1 MIFDSLGVTVL
12 YIGIILLFLI
22 QKYVSAVL
30 PYKRALLLFANIFVL
45 AYLIPPVTILTSAAV
60 ACICYTVAVYFQK
73 NRVDQQ
79 KSLRSRLALSRGLL
93 LGTLAFL
100 ILWWIV
106 IKYNG
111 PKEFLRSWHFQ
122 GLADTL
128 GLTGAIGLSYIFF
141 KLVHVL
147 VDSYRGVLPELN
159 PVTFLNYLFFFPTF
173 LSGPIDRYQNFSH
186 WLKQQSFRNQ
196 GLLARAAFF
205 RIFEGVVKK
214 FILVPLLIPYAKDF
228 GQVHISDFFWINMAV
243 SLFAYS
249 FYLYFDFSGYSDL
262 AIGIAM
268 MLGFK
273 VPENFNAPYLAGDI
287 GEFWKR
293 WHISLSSV
301 LKEYIFLPLVRLIS
315 KHFAR
320 VPRLA
325 GTVFGYLTTFL
336 LCGLW
341 HGNGLNFVFWGL
353 WHGLGLSVH
362 KLWSQTALSR
372 ELQPMNGKVARVV
385 FTVLSVGATFCY
397 VSLGWLFFN
406 YSVPQIREIRDIAK
420 LKISAEPYYFYG
432 DTYTWGIKLKYQP
445 ISSRGKIDLDIRAK
459 GNDWIRYA
467 DDVAVDSGQFDVY
480 GIKGRDS
487 SSYDNL
493 SPGRY
498 ELRVSYLENTFN
510 PDSKSNSRPGG
521 IFARI
526 DARLRCPGKARVD
539 DYQEEASYY
548 QCSVILPVTVPEYTR
563 YATLTA
569 DDLQA
574 KVYRASEEKWI
585 IKLKYHP
592 PTYDAKVDIEYRP
605 LGSNLWMRYEEQ
617 RPGRFRFAH
626 ITGEETD
633 RGIVKSLRP
642 GVYCIRIRYTNS
654 KKGYFSDWTEIS
666 VHVPNYAEPD
676 GDGKDEFG

>member
-22 QKYVSAVL
+22 QKYVSTAL
-30 PYKRALLLFANIFVL
+30 PYKQALLLFANIFVL
-45 AYLIPPVTILTSAAV
+45 SYLIPPVTILTTAV
-60 ACICYTVAVYFQK
+60 VASICYTVAVCFQK
-73 NRVDQQ
+73 SHANPQ
-79 KSLRSRLALSRGLL
+79 KSIRFRLALSRGLL
-93 LGTLAFL
+93 LGNLALL
-100 ILWWIV
+100 IIWWIV
-106 IKYNG
+106 LKYNG
-111 PKEFLRSWHFQ
+111 PKEFLRLWHFQ

-128 GLTGAIGLSYIFF
+128 GLVGTIGLSYIFF

-147 VDSYRGVLPELN
+147 VDSYRGILPGLS
-159 PVTFLNYLFFFPTF
+159 PVAFLNYLFFFPTF

-196 GLLARAAFF
+196 RLLSRAAFF

-228 GQVHISDFFWINMAV
+228 GQVHVGDLFWVNIAV

-273 VPENFNAPYLAGDI
+273 VPENFNAPYLAGNI

-293 WHISLSSV
+293 WHISLSSI
-301 LKEYIFLPLVRLIS
+301 LKEYIFLPLVRFIS

-336 LCGLW
+336 ICGLW
-341 HGNGLNFVFWGL
+341 HGNGLNFALWGL
-353 WHGLGLSVH
+353 WHGLGLSIH
-362 KLWSQTALSR
+362 KIWSQTAMSR
-372 ELQPMNGKVARVV
+372 KLQQMNGKAARVTFMAISIGV
-385 FTVLSVGATFCY
+385 TFCY

-459 GNDWIRYA
+459 GNDWVRYA
-467 DDVAVDSGQFDVY
+467 DDVPVDSGWFDLY
-480 GIKGRDS
+480 GIKGKDS

-498 ELRVSYLENTFN
+498 ELRVSY
-510 PDSKSNSRPGG
+510 
-521 IFARI
+521 
-526 DARLRCPGKARVD
+526 
-539 DYQEEASYY
+539 QEEASGY

-574 KVYRASEEKWI
+574 KVYRTSKQRWI

-592 PTYDAKVDIEYRP
+592 PTYDAKVDIDYRP

-617 RPGRFRFAH
+617 RPGRFHFTH
-626 ITGEETD
+626 ITGEKTD
-633 RGIVKSLRP
+633 RGIVENLSP

-666 VHVPNYAEPD
+666 VQVPNYSEPD
-676 GDGKDEFG
+676 GDRKNEFG

>member
-1 MIFDSLGVTVL
+1 MIFDSLGVTAL

-22 QKYVSAVL
+22 QKYVSAAL
-30 PYKRALLLFANIFVL
+30 PYKRALLLFANILVL

-60 ACICYTVAVYFQK
+60 AWICYRVAVYFQK
-73 NRVDQQ
+73 NRVDPQ

-173 LSGPIDRYQNFSH
+173 LSGPIDRYHNFSH
-186 WLKQQSFRNQ
+186 WLTQQSFRNQ

-205 RIFEGVVKK
+205 RIFQGVVKK

-228 GQVHISDFFWINMAV
+228 GQVHVSDFFWINIAV

-336 LCGLW
+336 ICGLW

-372 ELQPMNGKVARVV
+372 KLQPMNGKVARVA

-432 DTYTWGIKLKYQP
+432 DTYTWGIKLKYRP
-445 ISSRGKIDLDIRAK
+445 ISGRGKIDLDIRPK

-467 DDVAVDSGQFDVY
+467 DDVPVDSRQFDLY
-480 GIKGRDS
+480 GIKGKDS

-498 ELRVSYLENTFN
+498 ELRVSY
-510 PDSKSNSRPGG
+510 
-521 IFARI
+521 
-526 DARLRCPGKARVD
+526 
-539 DYQEEASYY
+539 QEEASDY

-574 KVYRASEEKWI
+574 KVYRAYKQRWI

-626 ITGEETD
+626 ITGEKTD
-633 RGIVKSLRP
+633 RGIVESLRP

-666 VHVPNYAEPD
+666 VHVPNYAETD